1 MNTIKKEVKT
11 IYEINKSRFITNI
24 KPVKSVNEAKSF
36 FLNIKKE
43 FNDAT
48 HNVTV
53 YIIGKTGD
61 AVMMENQVELLDYLS
76 LMFLE
81 KTK

>member
-53 YIIGKTGD
+53 YIIGKTG
-61 AVMMENQVELLDYLS
+61 
-76 LMFLE
+76 
-81 KTK
+81 

>member
-43 FNDAT
+43 
-48 HNVTV
+48 
-53 YIIGKTGD
+53 
-61 AVMMENQVELLDYLS
+61 LL
-76 LMFLE
+76 FLISAILFLYN
-81 KTK
+81 

>member
-36 FLNIKKE
+36 FFKYKKR
-43 FNDAT
+43 
-48 HNVTV
+48 
-53 YIIGKTGD
+53 I
-61 AVMMENQVELLDYLS
+61 
-76 LMFLE
+76 
-81 KTK
+81 

>member
-43 FNDAT
+43 FNDAC
-48 HNVTV
+48 
-53 YIIGKTGD
+53 
-61 AVMMENQVELLDYLS
+61 
-76 LMFLE
+76 
-81 KTK
+81 